1 MFDGEDADIMY
12 DLRHLNEGRPEVY
25 DNFWAVCIE
34 EAALAAAGDR
44 CHESVVHLETA
55 LSAPDLHKAVSAQL
69 PADAKKPSVKWLY
82 YQFWPKDPT
91 KASAVQHTGKLPIK
105 FMVQS
110 RQFRGTH
117 PDSHYAAALFRYLR
131 HFVIRF
137 QRFSC
142 LVLQDDKDH
151 CKVGEPQYPVATME
165 RGKQVLVAVGKAL
178 HVGDHDF
185 TKCSLIPS
193 VTMLFEIP
201 TAIKESFYC
210 GEVYIT

>member
-1 MFDGEDADIMY
+1 MSE
-12 DLRHLNEGRPEVY
+12 
-25 DNFWAVCIE
+25 
-34 EAALAAAGDR
+34 
-44 CHESVVHLETA
+44 
-55 LSAPDLHKAVSAQL
+55 
-69 PADAKKPSVKWLY
+69 SVKWLY

-91 KASAVQHTGKLPIK
+91 KASAVQHTWKLPIN

-142 LVLQDDKDH
+142 LVFQDDKHH
-151 CKVGEPQYPVATME
+151 CKVGKPQYPVAAVE
-165 RGKQVLVAVGKAL
+165 RGKQVLVTVGKAL

-193 VTMLFEIP
+193 VTMLCDIP
-201 TAIKESFYC
+201 TAITESFYH
-210 GEVYIT
+210 GQVYNTLKDAVF